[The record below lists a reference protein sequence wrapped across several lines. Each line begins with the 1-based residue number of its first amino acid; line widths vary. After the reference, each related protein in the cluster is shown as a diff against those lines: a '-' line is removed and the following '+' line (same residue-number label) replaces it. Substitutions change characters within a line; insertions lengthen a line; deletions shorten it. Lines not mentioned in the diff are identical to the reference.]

1 MPIDAITP
9 EPVIPSALLRAKYRV
24 RFQKTADL
32 RFVSHHDLMHIFE
45 RLFRRA
51 DFSIPTS
58 QGFNPRPR
66 IWFALSLALG
76 VAGLNEV
83 FEFELIA
90 PLPEAEVRVRIIQ
103 HAPPGLIFL
112 SVCEIDVKLS
122 ARVRRVFCRFVPESK
137 PADDLSEVCAAFMQK
152 SESWVERLRPQ
163 HRRVNIRP
171 FVEELRAVGDT
182 IEMSLWITPY
192 GAARADEVINALGLA
207 AALDAGGLIER
218 TDLEIYDELPPDRAT
233 PPPVI
238 TSNAPVEDYA
248 DTSPSPSPSPRERI
262 RPPTA
267 IIDNP
272 LSFET

>member
-9 EPVIPSALLRAKYRV
+9 VSAESSVPPRAKYRV

-83 FEFELIA
+83 FEFELNA
-90 PLPEAEVRVRIIQ
+90 SMPEDEVRKRIIT
-103 HAPPGLIFL
+103 HAPPGLVFL
-112 SVCEIDVKLS
+112 SVREIDLRLS
-122 ARVRRVFCRFVPESK
+122 ARVRRVFCRFVPAAK
-137 PADDLSEVCAAFMQK
+137 LNDDLSDVCAAFMQK
-152 SESWVERLRPQ
+152 TESWAERMRPQ
-163 HRRVNIRP
+163 RRRINVRP
-171 FVEELRAVGDT
+171 FVEELRMVDGCV
-182 IEMSLWITPY
+182 EMALWITPY
-192 GAARADEVINALGLA
+192 GAARADEIIHALGLTE
-207 AALDAGGLIER
+207 ALDAGGIIER

-238 TSNAPVEDYA
+238 TTNAPVEENE
-248 DTSPSPSPSPRERI
+248 DTATAPVERT

-267 IIDNP
+267 IIDSP
-272 LSFET
+272 MSFET